1 MSDQHRT
8 SLAGRAALITG
19 GSRGLGLEIA
29 RAFVAAGA
37 SIMLCARDRE
47 ALEAAASTLR
57 PEEQERQLV
66 RWRSVDVSDPTQVA
80 AVVDQSIHDFGALHV
95 LVNNAAVHGP
105 FGLIEHVDWPAWKH
119 AIEINLFGSV
129 NAVRAVL
136 PHFKTQGHGKIIQ
149 VSGGGATKPLPRIS
163 AYAASKAA
171 AVRFAETVAEECRA
185 FGIDV
190 NSIAPG
196 SLNTAMLDNVLAAGS
211 TQVGLEFFERAF
223 RQKQEG
229 GDSPMHATELAVFLA
244 SSASD
249 GITGK
254 LISAIWDNWPA
265 WTDHLD
271 DLRRSDSYTLRR
283 IVGRDRGFEWGDK

>member
-1 MSDQHRT
+1 MSDQRST
-8 SLAGRAALITG
+8 SLAGRAALVTG

-29 RAFVAAGA
+29 RAFVIAGA
-37 SIMLCARDRE
+37 SIMLCARDRQ
-47 ALEAAASTLR
+47 ALEAAAGNIR
-57 PEEQERQLV
+57 PQVRARQMV
-66 RWRSVDVSDPTQVA
+66 RWCPVDVSDPTQVA
-80 AVVDQSIHDFGALHV
+80 AVVDQSIDDFGALHV
-95 LVNNAAVHGP
+95 LVNNAGVHGP
-105 FGLIEHVDWPAWKH
+105 FGPIEEVDWATWKH
-119 AIEINLFGSV
+119 AIEVNLFGSV

-136 PHFKTQGHGKIIQ
+136 PHFKTQKHGKIIQ
-149 VSGGGATKPLPRIS
+149 LSGGGATKPLPRIS

-171 AVRFAETVAEECRA
+171 VVRFAETIAEECKE

-211 TQVGLEFFERAF
+211 TQIGREFFERSI

-229 GDSPMHATELAVFLA
+229 GDSPVHATELAVFLA
-244 SSASD
+244 SSASN

-254 LISAIWDNWPA
+254 LISAIWDDWPA
-265 WTDHLD
+265 WTEHLD
-271 DLRRSDSYTLRR
+271 DLRYSDIYTLRR